1 MPGKELAAKSYRVI
15 YERDESG
22 WWVATVPSIPGCLTQ
37 GKNLDQARR
46 RIREA
51 LSLYV
56 DERVAKTAT
65 LEEDVG
71 LPMEVR
77 RRLRTLEAARR
88 KAAEADERRRSLVRE
103 VARYLAQDFS
113 YQDIGE
119 LLQVSRQR
127 VGQLVLEGR

>member
-1 MPGKELAAKSYRVI
+1 MAAKSYRVI

-127 VGQLVLEGR
+127 VGQLVVEGR

>member
-1 MPGKELAAKSYRVI
+1 MAAKSYRVS
-15 YERDESG
+15 YQRDESG
-22 WWVATVPSIPGCLTQ
+22 WWMATVAAIPGCLTQ

-71 LPMEVR
+71 LPADIR
-77 RRLRTLEAARR
+77 RRLRRLQAARA
-88 KAAEADERRRSLVRE
+88 KAAETDEHRRSLVRE
-103 VARYLAQDFS
+103 LACYLAEDFS

-127 VGQLVLEGR
+127 VGQLVAEGR